1 MAALAETPED
11 RASGLIWHGRYKEA
25 LELIE
30 KMPAESVRRQVIK
43 MYIDASI
50 AVATG
55 TMVTYEA
62 WKVSVNKVLEI
73 CAGDGVVGAAL
84 GWVGGMFASAD
95 ETAEIIKYEKQAARG
110 LQSSTML

>member
-1 MAALAETPED
+1 M
-11 RASGLIWHGRYKEA
+11 
-25 LELIE
+25 
-30 KMPAESVRRQVIK
+30 
-43 MYIDASI
+43 SI

-84 GWVGGMFASAD
+84 GWSGNVSGVDGPQ
-95 ETAEIIKYEKQAARG
+95 K
-110 LQSSTML
+110 